1 MMAPVKP
8 DTFLNATDVTLNGNI
23 YNGSGYY
30 GQDAKPLFVTL
41 GKGAVLNGAISATET
56 RHIDENGKQNTHFT
70 IKEFY
75 YLAHVENRNFFNGD
89 NDTEVTLNAGSV
101 WNVTGQ
107 GLLTAL
113 TVNEG
118 AVFNGKLTVDGV
130 ETVPQ
135 AGKKYTGALTVSA
148 K

>member
-1 MMAPVKP
+1 MGAPVKP
-8 DTFLNATDVTLNGNI
+8 DTFLNATDVTLNGNV

-30 GQDAKPLFVTL
+30 GQSAKPLFVNL

-89 NDTEVTLNAGSV
+89 NTVEVTLSDGAV
-101 WNVTGQ
+101 WNVTAPGIINR
-107 GLLTAL
+107 L
-113 TVNEG
+113 TVGEG
-118 AVFNGKLTVDGV
+118 CTVNGIVTENADGTLTVA
-130 ETVPQ
+130 PK
-135 AGKKYTGALTVSA
+135 A
-148 K
+148 